1 MTICQIRSRKR
12 AGARSAMPVGGSST
26 WPSASTMRCPFP
38 AMESPLPESAPRRAR
53 RAPRSVGREELGER
67 DLQEAALALHGFGAP
82 WILLRDGLEQAGAGE
97 VPEDEQ
103 VERGGEVGQVGLLP
117 RAAALGEQADALLVE
132 RLQQPG
138 EGAREIAT
146 ILQDGALDQAR
157 EVRVLREIDHEA
169 IDERLAVSFQPGR

>member
-1 MTICQIRSRKR
+1 
-12 AGARSAMPVGGSST
+12 
-26 WPSASTMRCPFP
+26 
-38 AMESPLPESAPRRAR
+38 
-53 RAPRSVGREELGER
+53 
-67 DLQEAALALHGFGAP
+67 EAALALHGFGAP
-82 WILLRDGLEQAGAGE
+82 WILLRDGLEQSGAGE
-97 VPEDEQ
+97 VTEDEQ

-117 RAAALGEQADALLVE
+117 RAAALGEHAHPLLVE

-169 IDERLAVSFQPGR
+169 IDERLAVSLQPGRRRGLRQEAEDGLDAAREDRLVERALVTEVVVEARLVPQAG